1 MIRLLKIII
10 LILGSVILQ
19 TTLIARIT
27 IFGSKPDLPLAL
39 IVSVALF
46 RGSISGEITGFVSGL
61 LCDTF
66 SGGPLG
72 AQAFSGVVIGYLI
85 GFVRRRFYYDNLITQ
100 SICGFIATLGSRTI
114 ISVYLALFF
123 NSRFLHIRFQGLML
137 TAVLNSVF
145 VIGISWVV
153 KKFIVTD
160 N

>member
-19 TTLIARIT
+19 TTLIARVT
-27 IFGSKPDLPLAL
+27 MFGSKPDLPLAL

-46 RGSISGEITGFVSGL
+46 KGSISGQITGFASGL
-61 LCDTF
+61 MCDTL

-72 AQAFSGVVIGYLI
+72 AQAFSGVVIGCLT

-100 SICGFIATLGSRTI
+100 SVCGFIATLGSRI
-114 ISVYLALFF
+114 VVSVYLALFF
-123 NSRFLHIRFQGLML
+123 DSRFLYIRFQGLIL
-137 TAVLNSVF
+137 TAILNSVF

-153 KKFIVTD
+153 KKFVGTD

>member
-1 MIRLLKIII
+1 M
-10 LILGSVILQ
+10 
-19 TTLIARIT
+19 
-27 IFGSKPDLPLAL
+27 FGSKPDLPLAL
-39 IVSVALF
+39 IASVALF

-61 LCDTF
+61 MCDTF

-72 AQAFSGVVIGYLI
+72 AQAFSGVVMGYLI
-85 GFVRRRFYYDNLITQ
+85 GFVRRRFYYDNLVTQ
-100 SICGFIATLGSRTI
+100 SVCGFIATLGSRAI

-123 NSRFLHIRFQGLML
+123 DFRFLHIRFQGLML

-145 VIGISWVV
+145 VIGTSWVV

>member
-19 TTLIARIT
+19 TTLIARVA

-46 RGSISGEITGFVSGL
+46 KGSISGEVTGFVSGL
-61 LCDTF
+61 LCDIF

-72 AQAFSGVVIGYLI
+72 AQAFSGVVMGYLM

-100 SICGFIATLGSRTI
+100 SICGFIATLASRI
-114 ISVYLALFF
+114 VISVYLALFLG
-123 NSRFLHIRFQGLML
+123 SRFLHVRFQGLIL
-137 TAVLNSVF
+137 TAILNSVF

-153 KKFIVTD
+153 KKSIVTD